1 MDAAAVEQLVLK
13 LKAVLLEAA
22 SDPLAISMLG
32 SLAFLAFSVALLFAC
47 ASHDRKKAAQAEAG
61 GTVFEGGVR
70 RSTRAHKKPLQFSPE
85 KPAESPAPAKTP
97 RAVKTPKT
105 APKEKEAMTVTPK
118 AAARPRR
125 AAAAKTP
132 ATVEPMTTRTRRTT
146 GKTPAK

>member
-1 MDAAAVEQLVLK
+1 MNCALPSPSPLLSFPLCPSAPVALRNTLHAMDAAAVEQLVLK

-70 RSTRAHKKPLQFSPE
+70 RSTR
-85 KPAESPAPAKTP
+85 
-97 RAVKTPKT
+97 
-105 APKEKEAMTVTPK
+105 
-118 AAARPRR
+118 
-125 AAAAKTP
+125 
-132 ATVEPMTTRTRRTT
+132 
-146 GKTPAK
+146 